1 MSNSTVLITGALT
14 GIGCA
19 TAMAFAKERAP
30 SVSTFNDGARTH
42 GPAAASGINVIL
54 SRNGQ
59 SAPAAHETQ
68 SNGLAFVGPTIGAN
82 FGFNRRSQEE
92 AMCLTL

>member
-30 SVSTFNDGARTH
+30 SVSTLNDGARTH

-68 SNGLAFVGPTIGAN
+68 SKWVSFRWT
-82 FGFNRRSQEE
+82 RRS
-92 AMCLTL
+92 APTSDLTVARRKRQCV